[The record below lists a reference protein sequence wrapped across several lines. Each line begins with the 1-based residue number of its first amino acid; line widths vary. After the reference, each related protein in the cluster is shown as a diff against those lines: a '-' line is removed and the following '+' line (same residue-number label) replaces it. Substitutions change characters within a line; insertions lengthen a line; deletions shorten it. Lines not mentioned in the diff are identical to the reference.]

1 MEEHRKALTVR
12 EAAEQTGLTE
22 KAIRRRIERGALPS
36 LLGHDRRRRVPL
48 AALREAGL
56 IAPLGAQT
64 GPMPRQGYPA
74 GEALPE
80 LLGRLEALAAEN
92 GRLRA
97 LTDGHDRRERELVG
111 QLQEAQ
117 ARISEL
123 AAPRRWW
130 QRNR

>member
-1 MEEHRKALTVR
+1 
-12 EAAEQTGLTE
+12 
-22 KAIRRRIERGALPS
+22 
-36 LLGHDRRRRVPL
+36 
-48 AALREAGL
+48 
-56 IAPLGAQT
+56 
-64 GPMPRQGYPA
+64 
-74 GEALPE
+74 LPE

-97 LTDGHDRRERELVG
+97 LSDGHERRERELVG